1 MFQSAPVLN
10 TAERFSRTV
19 YPFFTATLIVGL
31 LSMALIQ
38 ILKDLVP
45 VRRWFQK
52 YWVRQWLQERKPFW
66 KPGFDPEQRANFDPR
81 KAEWDLIQ
89 LAMDGDS
96 NSFFNL
102 PIEQLC
108 GQLNAAAQSVLEH
121 PEEHKTLLYYLA
133 SKAEPRDVWTVIQCS
148 ERYRE
153 QSGTKLEGSD
163 RSAFAYCVDARNRVA
178 HHIQRAIDAL
188 QLSAG
193 SRWKLW
199 IQIFSIALSGLIASV
214 AISLFGEVGG
224 PWRRLETTAAVG
236 LLGGFLAPIARDV
249 IAGLQSIRRRQ

>member
-1 MFQSAPVLN
+1 VFQSAPVVN
-10 TAERFSRTV
+10 TAERFSHTV

-52 YWVRQWLQERKPFW
+52 YWVRQWLLERTPFW
-66 KPGFDPEQRANFDPR
+66 KSDLDPEQRANSDAR

-121 PEEHKTLLYYLA
+121 PEEHATLLYYLA
-133 SKAEPRDVWTVIQCS
+133 SKAEPRDVSTVIECS
-148 ERYRE
+148 EKYRE

-163 RSAFAYCVDARNRVA
+163 RSTFAYCVDARNRVA

-193 SRWKLW
+193 NRWKLW
-199 IQIFSIALSGLIASV
+199 IQIFSIGLSGLIASV
-214 AISLFGEVGG
+214 ALSLFGEVGG
-224 PWRRLETTAAVG
+224 AWRRVETTVAVAI
-236 LLGGFLAPIARDV
+236 LGGFLAPIARDL
-249 IAGLQSIRRRQ
+249 IAGLQSFRK